1 MNPNTQKYI
10 SFIVIILAIIVGV
23 FLFKGKSVN
32 APAGGVEMSDNTI
45 VKTPDTAVPE
55 KPVKDS
61 PSQSTLTALQK
72 DLLVKLQKTVDA
84 RDYEAFAVVL
94 EQVYKNQW
102 GEKEEFKKAESDF
115 YVYTTDKYWVKGDLA
130 NALKFSTIV
139 YNKVPEAWRF
149 RYLRIVTLEKYG
161 RNAFD
166 VGDLKTA
173 EDYANQ
179 ILQMMFR
186 PEGANLIADVYISK
200 IKTNIKDGNINLAK
214 QNLGFIWDYEVSTDR
229 RVTLEDLKKQLGE

>member
-1 MNPNTQKYI
+1 MQNTQKYI
-10 SFIVIILAIIVGV
+10 SFIVIILAIVVGV

-32 APAGGVEMSDNTI
+32 APAGGVEMPDNTI
-45 VKTPDTAVPE
+45 VKTPDTAVP
-55 KPVKDS
+55 VKIVEDS
-61 PSQSTLTALQK
+61 SSKSTLTAEQK
-72 DLLVKLQKTVDA
+72 DLLAKLQKTVDT

-102 GEKEEFKKAESDF
+102 GEKEAFKKAESDF
-115 YVYTTDKYWVKGDLA
+115 YVYTTDKYWTKGDLA

-139 YNKVPEAWRF
+139 FNKVPEAWRF
-149 RYLRIVTLEKYG
+149 RYLRIVTLHKYG

-186 PEGANLIADVYISK
+186 PEGANLLADVYIKK
-200 IKTNIKDGNINLAK
+200 IETNVKDGNTNLAK
-214 QNLGFIWDYEVSTDR
+214 QNLDFIWDYEVSADR
-229 RVTLEDLKKQLGE
+229 RTILEDLKKQLGL